1 MKQYASTV
9 LTLGV
14 VLGLGLLCAGCILTS
29 GQIQIDFDLPSFTA
43 NSATGIDGTTIDLN
57 SESEY
62 ADNKDKLKDL
72 SDLAVLGKF
81 TNNSATPVNVTV
93 WMTTT
98 PSTHTTEAALM
109 LDPTRVQLWGPFLV
123 AGSTTKTIDW
133 NTSAQLFSTAGK
145 AALLS
150 EAKGDGNFSVY
161 AIGPV
166 GASYDFTVEN
176 GSLVLVIDVGI

>member
-1 MKQYASTV
+1 MKRHAWMV
-9 LTLGV
+9 LA
-14 VLGLGLLCAGCILTS
+14 LGLGLMTPGCILTS
-29 GQIQIDFDLPSFTA
+29 GQIQIDFDLPNFTA

-62 ADNKDKLKDL
+62 QDNKEKLKDL

-81 TNNSATPVNVTV
+81 TNNSATAVNVTV

-98 PSTHTTEAALM
+98 PSSHLTETALM
-109 LDPTRVQLWGPFLV
+109 NDPTRVQLWGPFQV
-123 AGSTTKTIDW
+123 AGSTTTTIDW
-133 NTSAQLFSTAGK
+133 NRSAQLFTVAGK

-150 EAKGDGNFSVY
+150 EAKGDGNFSIY
-161 AIGPV
+161 AVGPGGGV
-166 GASYDFTVEN
+166 YDFSVEN